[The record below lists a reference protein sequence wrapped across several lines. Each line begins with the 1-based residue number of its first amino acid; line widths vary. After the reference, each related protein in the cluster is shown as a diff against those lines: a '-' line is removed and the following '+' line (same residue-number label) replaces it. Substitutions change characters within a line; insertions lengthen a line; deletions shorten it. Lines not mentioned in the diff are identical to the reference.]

1 MAKKKKKK
9 SVKKSKSHKKKSSA
23 SKASTQKKR
32 STAKKKSGKKSAS
45 SKAVG
50 AQEKKKSEP
59 KKATKKSKPT
69 KESKAKADKNKKSKK
84 KTSEEIAFAE
94 KISLDHSP
102 YSVRQYFTNRYGK
115 HVRKYKKPVFWIL
128 KVLGVFVGLGIAG
141 FVSIFLVF
149 GRDLPDVT
157 QLKDLNF
164 AETTIIYDREGN
176 VLYSIFSEENRDYV
190 PLSYIDEDVI
200 HATLAIEDK
209 KFYDHFGFDPVA
221 IVRAQLKNLEEDDT
235 RQGASTIT
243 QQLAKNVFLS
253 PEKTYERKIKELL
266 LSLQI
271 EYLFEKD
278 EILEMYLNKIA
289 YGSNAFGVEAAS
301 KTFFGKSSHELSLAE
316 ASVLAALPKAPSQYS
331 PYGQNKNDLMGY
343 CKADEGVESPEEV
356 LAEGELVAS
365 APPEELTEE
374 ALPEASAEGPE
385 AEPAPRPEPNC
396 SGPNDPNYVKGRKD
410 LVLERMVEDG
420 YINQDQLVSAWRDG
434 FDVEFLD
441 PVHKIEAPHF
451 VFYVK
456 EQLEKEY
463 GKELVESGGLEVVTT
478 LDPRLQSLAED
489 VVAERADFNQN
500 RLGANNASMVALD
513 PRTGHVL
520 AMVGSRNYW
529 DEGIDG
535 QVNVATSLRQPGS
548 SFKPLVYAAAIQ
560 NGGIGSGTI
569 LGDYKTVFERNYTPS
584 NSDNTFKGR
593 MTARRA
599 LASSRN
605 IPAIKAFYIAG
616 GEDKLLEFLD
626 KLGIVSLRAFKDDFN
641 LLADERGW
649 TFNFGPPMA
658 IGSGELSLL
667 ELVGGYAVMANGGV
681 RAPVNPILEVRDR
694 NGNVIE
700 KFEDKGEQVV
710 DPQVAFILS
719 SMLSDVYARPGG
731 SWRNT
736 LTIPGHTV
744 AAKTGTSNKKIG
756 RTNYPNNLL
765 TLGYTPSIAL
775 GVWVG
780 NTDGE
785 RLYYNAWGLTGA
797 APMWRMFMERALE
810 DVPDEPF
817 PQPEGLVWKG
827 SEVFP
832 SFMEQKNYDAQFV
845 KIKKKEDDEEEEEE
859 EPSAPVA
866 VPESDF
872 VNTIPDEPEEVVAEP
887 EPLVEPAPAPTPE
900 PEPAPVE
907 PAPAPVEPA
916 PSPEGEVPFG
926 F

>member
-9 SVKKSKSHKKKSSA
+9 SVKKSKSQKKKSSV
-23 SKASTQKKR
+23 SKASTQKKTT
-32 STAKKKSGKKSAS
+32 SAKKKSGKKSTS
-45 SKAVG
+45 SKAAG
-50 AQEKKKSEP
+50 EKEQKKSEP
-59 KKATKKSKPT
+59 KKAAKKSKPT
-69 KESKAKADKNKKSKK
+69 KESKAKADNKSKK
-84 KTSEEIAFAE
+84 SSEEIALAE

-115 HVRKYKKPVFWIL
+115 HVRKYKKPVFWVL
-128 KVLGVFVGLGIAG
+128 KIAGVFLGLGVLGFI
-141 FVSIFLVF
+141 SIFLVF

-157 QLKDLNF
+157 QLKEMNF

-190 PLSYIDEDVI
+190 PLSYIAEDVI

-221 IVRAQLKNLEEDDT
+221 IIRAQIKNLEEDDT

-271 EYLFEKD
+271 EYLFSKD

-301 KTFFGKSSHELSLAE
+301 KTFFGKSSHDLSLAE

-343 CKADEGVESPEEV
+343 CKMDETVESLEEV
-356 LAEGELVAS
+356 MDEGELVAS
-365 APPEELTEE
+365 APPEELSEE
-374 ALPEASAEGPE
+374 ALPEATAEGPE
-385 AEPAPRPEPNC
+385 AEPAPRPEPKC
-396 SGPNDPNYVKGRKD
+396 SGPDDPNYMKGRKD
-410 LVLERMVEDG
+410 LVLERMIEDG
-420 YINQDQLVSAWRDG
+420 YITHDQMLSAWREG
-434 FDVEFLD
+434 FDVTFLD

-456 EQLEKEY
+456 ELLEKEY

-489 VVAERADFNQN
+489 VVAERADFNQG

-513 PRTGHVL
+513 PRTGQVL

-529 DEGIDG
+529 DESIDG

-593 MTARRA
+593 MTARTA

-626 KLGIVSLRAFKDDFN
+626 KLGIVSLRAFKDEFN
-641 LLADERGW
+641 KDAEERGW

-667 ELVGGYAVMANGGV
+667 ELVGGYSVMANGGV

-710 DPQVAFILS
+710 DPQVAYVLS

-731 SWRNT
+731 TWRNT

-797 APMWRMFMERALE
+797 APMWKMFMERALA

-817 PQPEGLVWKG
+817 PQPEGLIWKG
-827 SEVFP
+827 NEVYP

-845 KIKKKEDDEEEEEE
+845 KIKKKEDEEEEEQ
-859 EPSAPVA
+859 EPTPVV

-872 VNTIPDEPEEVVAEP
+872 VTTKPDEPEEVIATP
-887 EPLVEPAPAPTPE
+887 EPLVEPELPPE
-900 PEPAPVE
+900 PETTPPPASTEEPTPAPEEDGGV
-907 PAPAPVEPA
+907 
-916 PSPEGEVPFG
+916 SYG